1 MQLTN
6 RTCSNCNY
14 WAEHPIAVI
23 DSVMA
28 ASCLMELLLKHE
40 IIDKITKGSHS
51 CSGWKRIKWKTFYNP
66 ISDEMI
72 KNKDYT

>member
-1 MQLTN
+1 MRLTN

-14 WAEHPIAVI
+14 WAEPPVAVI
-23 DSVMA
+23 DGVVT
-28 ASCLMELLLKHE
+28 ASCVMELLLKS
-40 IIDKITKGSHS
+40 IVTTKITKGSHS
-51 CSGWKRIKWKTFYNP
+51 CSGWKRIKWKTVYNP